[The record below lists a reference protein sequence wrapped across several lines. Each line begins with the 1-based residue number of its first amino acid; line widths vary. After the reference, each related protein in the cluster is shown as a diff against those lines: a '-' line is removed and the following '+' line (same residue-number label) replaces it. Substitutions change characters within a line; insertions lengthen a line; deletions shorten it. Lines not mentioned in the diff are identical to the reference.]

1 MEEVGLTS
9 YFAICLFI
17 ESEGMDKKE
26 QEELKSKCL
35 EFNRKC
41 KINLFKF

>member
-1 MEEVGLTS
+1 MEETKLTS
-9 YFAICLFI
+9 FFAICLFI

-26 QEELKSKCL
+26 QKELKAKCL